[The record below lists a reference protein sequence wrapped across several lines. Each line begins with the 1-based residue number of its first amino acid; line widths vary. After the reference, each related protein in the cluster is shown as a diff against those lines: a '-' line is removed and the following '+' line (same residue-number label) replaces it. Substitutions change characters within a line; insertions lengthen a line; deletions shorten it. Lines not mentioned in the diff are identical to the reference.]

1 MLSKIS
7 ALVFMAFF
15 AISSTLAQTTVM
27 GKVMDADGKPMLMA
41 NVFLA
46 QPNDTKTIRSVQAGS
61 DGSFKI
67 TIDSSGIWILR
78 CIGVYHEEHDLALY
92 IDNPSTIVVNVRL
105 ETYTYLEDFS
115 GVKVNGSFNNW
126 YILRAVPMSKQ
137 ANGTYTAEI
146 ETKEDSIAYRL
157 MYVRNG
163 NQVEGMQADRYSYHD
178 PSGYNSIVAANG
190 GKVRIEFNP
199 EQLVRSETPA
209 SVTFL
214 NSSPLVSKFAKHYDK
229 LQKYKKTYFSAYQ
242 NFVRERTK
250 RKEFAFDWS
259 EQMLSVEKEMKSE
272 TDSIARE
279 ELCLN
284 CATLAILSK
293 STDTSIYRR
302 SINGIPPSSIVWS
315 LNPHSIYY
323 VLGHSGFTEDEQM
336 KYVQHVIDNNPIEKT
351 KAALLLDEY
360 MVEKLSEHKE
370 IARRYYDILV
380 NRFGSSEEAKM
391 IKEKTVPR
399 DSPRIGKP
407 IPAFSVVSMD
417 DSTKTI
423 TNESLRG
430 KYYLMDFWASK
441 NEASVREMQQLQ
453 EAYEKYK
460 NNNFTIVSLSLDESP
475 RDVVEFRETKWKLPW
490 TNAFLGRNINSK
502 VVRDFNAFDIPIAFL
517 VDPTGNLVAT
527 GNALSSDNL
536 RITLEKYLGK

>member
-1 MLSKIS
+1 M
-7 ALVFMAFF
+7 VFF
-15 AISSTLAQTTVM
+15 ATAPTLAQTTVV
-27 GKVMDADGKPMLMA
+27 GKVTGADGKPMVMA

-46 QPNDTKTIRSVQAGS
+46 QPNDTKTVRSVQAGT

-67 TIDSSGIWILR
+67 TIDSAGIWILR
-78 CIGVYHEEHDLALY
+78 CTGVYHEEHDLALY
-92 IDNPSTIVVNVRL
+92 IDKPSTIVVDVRL

-163 NQVEGMQADRYSYHD
+163 DQVEGTQADKYSYHD
-178 PSGYNSIVAANG
+178 PSGYNSIVAAKG
-190 GKVRIEFNP
+190 GKVEIAFNP
-199 EQLVRSETPA
+199 KQLVRSGTPA

-214 NSSPLVSKFAKHYDK
+214 HSSPLVSKFAKHYDE
-229 LQKYKKTYFSAYQ
+229 LQKYKKAYFVAYQ
-242 NFVRERTK
+242 NFVKERIK

-259 EQMLSVEKEMKSE
+259 EQMLSVEKEIKGE
-272 TDSIARE
+272 TDGIVRE
-279 ELCLN
+279 ELYLN
-284 CATLAILSK
+284 CATIAILAK
-293 STDTSIYRR
+293 SIDTSMYRR
-302 SINGIPPSSIVWS
+302 SINGIPPTSIVWS

-323 VLGHSGFTEDEQM
+323 ALGHSGFTEDQQM
-336 KYVQHVIDNNPIEKT
+336 KYVQQVIDSNPIDKT

-370 IARRYYDILV
+370 NARRYYDILV

-391 IKEKTVPR
+391 IKEKTASRASLQV
-399 DSPRIGKP
+399 GKP
-407 IPAFSVVSMD
+407 IPEFSVVSMD

-423 TNESLRG
+423 TNESLKG
-430 KYYLMDFWASK
+430 KYYLIDFWASK

-453 EAYEKYK
+453 ESYEKYK
-460 NNNFTIVSLSLDESP
+460 DNNFTIVSLSLDDSP
-475 RDVVEFRETKWKLPW
+475 RDVMEFRKTKWNVPW

-517 VDPTGNLVAT
+517 VDPKGNLVAT
-527 GNALSSDNL
+527 GNALLSDSL